1 MLLSLFGKL
10 FSKKDIVDYSVIKTD
25 MHSHLIPGIDDGA
38 KDEQTALLM
47 IEGLKALGFTQLITT
62 PHIMKSYFDNNE
74 QIIQNGQQNFN
85 NKYHTNVVAAA
96 EYFVDESFVEK
107 IKNNM
112 PLLTFGDNYVLIE
125 VSMGVKDKQLE
136 EAVFELTSRNYKPVL
151 AHCERYPYMF
161 ENGKLNYYEKLK
173 DADVLLQVNI
183 RSFLGQYGEIQ
194 KKIAR
199 KLAVNDMIDFLG
211 TDIHN
216 ELQLPMLK
224 DALQDE
230 YVQHLL
236 NSNQLK
242 NALL

>member
-1 MLLSLFGKL
+1 MC
-10 FSKKDIVDYSVIKTD
+10 Y
-25 MHSHLIPGIDDGA
+25 
-38 KDEQTALLM
+38 
-47 IEGLKALGFTQLITT
+47 
-62 PHIMKSYFDNNE
+62 
-74 QIIQNGQQNFN
+74 
-85 NKYHTNVVAAA
+85 
-96 EYFVDESFVEK
+96 
-107 IKNNM
+107 
-112 PLLTFGDNYVLIE
+112 
-125 VSMGVKDKQLE
+125 
-136 EAVFELTSRNYKPVL
+136 
-151 AHCERYPYMF
+151 
-161 ENGKLNYYEKLK
+161 
-173 DADVLLQVNI
+173 LQVNI

-199 KLAVNDMIDFLG
+199 KLAANDMIDFLG